1 MVRVIYAGALREL
14 AGVAEDVLHL
24 PSGEVGLSELL
35 RRLTALRP
43 GLALAERVSP
53 MIWVFLNGR
62 LVPPTDSVRVR
73 DGDTVMLMPPLYE
86 GG

>member
-24 PSGEVGLSELL
+24 PGGEVGLGELL

-43 GLALAERVSP
+43 GLALVERFSP
-53 MIWVFLNGR
+53 IVWVFLNGR
-62 LVPPTDSVRVR
+62 QVLPTDSVRVR
-73 DGDTVMLMPPLYE
+73 DGDTVLLMPPLYE